1 MRLVVQIG
9 TGKKANAPGYL
20 VGGKTGTADKQK
32 GHGYATE
39 HAPRLLRRRLPDERP
54 ALRDPRHGRRA
65 EAQRHSHG
73 YATAGWVTAPVIGA
87 VVERIAPLYG
97 LKPTPD
103 DAPEAQNPLVGMVA
117 DYDSPAA
124 KKAQSKIKQASAPA
138 PTPFG
143 AAAAPT
149 PLNVSAQP
157 VSIPEA
163 PLEAE

>member
-1 MRLVVQIG
+1 MVQ
-9 TGKKANAPGYL
+9 
-20 VGGKTGTADKQK
+20 
-32 GHGYATE
+32 
-39 HAPRLLRRRLPDERP
+39 
-54 ALRDPRHGRRA
+54 
-65 EAQRHSHG
+65 
-73 YATAGWVTAPVIGA
+73 
-87 VVERIAPLYG
+87 RIAPLYG

-117 DYDSPAA
+117 DYDSASS
-124 KKAQSKIKQASAPA
+124 KKAQSQIKKASAPA

-143 AAAAPT
+143 AAVAPT